1 MIEVKLDSKA
11 KNTVAKTLDLG
22 GGDTKA
28 VYPPLYQGG
37 DTKIRIHCDKILERL
52 IAEGAEVDTEMND
65 IVNNYINIAVNY
77 SNGISAINEATI
89 AVRSSS
95 AAQYEV
101 RISGFGAVETRV
113 FTKTESSNPT
123 FRQMLEALGTVEY
136 ISNSACNVYPLLR
149 LCYISSKG
157 KSALTIPLT
166 LKEYAEMVEFNIP
179 VTE

>member
-1 MIEVKLDSKA
+1 MIKIKLDNKA
-11 KNTVAKTLDLG
+11 KSTVAKTLDLG

-52 IAEGAEVDTEMND
+52 IAEGAEVDTRIND
-65 IVNNYINIAVNY
+65 LTRNYINIAVNY
-77 SNGISAINEATI
+77 YNGISTIDEATI
-89 AVRSSS
+89 EVRSSS
-95 AAQYEV
+95 SAEYQV
-101 RISGFGAVETRV
+101 QISGFGAVETRV
-113 FTKTESSNPT
+113 LTKTESANPT

-149 LCYISSKG
+149 LCYTSSKG
-157 KSALTIPLT
+157 SSALTIPLT

-179 VTE
+179 VAE